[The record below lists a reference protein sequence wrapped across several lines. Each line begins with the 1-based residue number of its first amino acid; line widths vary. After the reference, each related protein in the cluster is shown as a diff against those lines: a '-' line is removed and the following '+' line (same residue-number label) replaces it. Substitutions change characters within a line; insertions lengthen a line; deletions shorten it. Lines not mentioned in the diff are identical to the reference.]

1 MLTGDD
7 QRLAQVVTNLLGNAV
22 KFTHEGGSIHLGAH
36 FLEDRDGMCA
46 FRIDVRDTGIGLTPE
61 QQCRLFESFHQA
73 EANTTRKFGGTGLGL
88 SISKRIVE
96 MMGGTIRVESE
107 YGKGSTFA
115 FTFQAERGAEQPA
128 DALALDARAS
138 NLRVLVVDDDPD
150 ILSFFTHILQRHVT
164 SCDTAASGEEA
175 LKLFE
180 QKGDYS
186 LLFID
191 WKLPGINGIEL
202 TRMLR
207 GCSGPGKAAVIMISA
222 AEWSTIE
229 AEAKNAGVDK
239 FLSKPLFASDIVDLL
254 NTCLGAPPKR
264 AEEASQH
271 TAGAF
276 AGRRILLAEDVEINR
291 EIVKALLEP
300 TLLEIDCAEN
310 GVEAVRMFSEA
321 PEKYDMI
328 FMDVQMPEMD
338 GYEATRYIRALDIP
352 RAGTIPIVAMT
363 ANVFRE
369 DVERSLAAGMN
380 GHIGKPLDFEQVVQQ
395 LQRYLP

>member
-36 FLEDRDGMCA
+36 FLEERDGTCA
-46 FRIDVRDTGIGLTPE
+46 IRIDVSDTGIGLTPE
-61 QQCRLFESFHQA
+61 QQSRLFESFHQA

-88 SISKRIVE
+88 SISKSIVV
-96 MMGGTIRVESE
+96 MMGGTIWVESE
-107 YGKGSTFA
+107 YGKGSTFT
-115 FTFQAERGAEQPA
+115 FTFQAGRGAEQLA
-128 DALALDARAS
+128 DVLAPDGRVS

-150 ILSFFTHILQRHVT
+150 ILLFFTQILQRYGT
-164 SCDTAASGEEA
+164 SCDTAGNGEDA
-175 LKLFE
+175 LKLLE
-180 QKGDYS
+180 HMGDYA

-207 GCSGPGKAAVIMISA
+207 ERSVPGKSVIIMISA

-239 FLSKPLFASDIVDLL
+239 FLSKPLFASDIVDQL
-254 NTCLGAPPKR
+254 NTCLGAPPQHA
-264 AEEASQH
+264 AEESRLA
-271 TAGAF
+271 AGAF

-338 GYEATRYIRALDIP
+338 GYEATRYIRALHIP

-380 GHIGKPLDFEQVVQQ
+380 DHIGKPLDFEQVVQQ
-395 LQRYLP
+395 LQRYLS